1 MDEIIIDKGCGLDVH
16 KETVVGCV
24 MGSGIK
30 KEIRTFSTKTN
41 DLLRLKTW
49 LSGLGIT
56 HIAMESTGPYW
67 KPVFNV
73 LEDGFTVILANARH
87 IKNVPGRKTDVKD
100 SEWICRLLRS
110 GLLSASFVPP
120 QGIRE
125 LRDLTRY
132 RRKLTQAVSSE
143 KNRIQKVLEDANVKI
158 SSVLSDTFG
167 VRGLQMI
174 EAIMEGKL
182 SEEQISELAKGRLKS
197 KKAEIREA
205 LVGYFQDHHRFM
217 IRASL
222 EHIKHLE
229 KLVEELGREIKE
241 KLGEKYQKEYSLLQ
255 TIPGVKE
262 QGAATIIAEIGADM
276 DIFPSEGH
284 LSTWAG
290 MSPGHNE
297 SAGKKKSGKT
307 THGNKNLR
315 AALTQCAW
323 AASRTKNTYLSAKY
337 HSLVGRRG
345 KKRSLIAVGHKIL
358 VMAYHIIKNG
368 VPYKELGKNYLL
380 HRREDKIVKNHIK
393 RLRDLG
399 YEVELKKAA

>member
-1 MDEIIIDKGCGLDVH
+1 MDNEIIIDKGCGLDVH
-16 KETVVGCV
+16 KETVVACV

-41 DLLRLKTW
+41 DLLRLKVW
-49 LSGLGIT
+49 LSGIGIT

-73 LEDGFTVILANARH
+73 LEDGFTLILANARH

-132 RRKLTQAVSSE
+132 RRKLTQSLSAE

-167 VRGLQMI
+167 ASGSQMI

-182 SEEQISELAKGRLKS
+182 NEAEIADLAKGKLKS
-197 KKAEIREA
+197 KKEEIREA

-217 IRASL
+217 IKASL
-222 EHIKHLE
+222 EHIKYLE
-229 KLVEELGREIKE
+229 KLISDLDQETKK
-241 KLGEKYQKEYSLLQ
+241 KLARYQKEYELLQ

-262 QGAATIIAEIGADM
+262 QGATAIIAEIGADM
-276 DIFPSEGH
+276 DVFPSEGH
-284 LSTWAG
+284 LSSWAG
-290 MSPGHNE
+290 MSPGNNE
-297 SAGKKKSGKT
+297 SAGKKK
-307 THGNKNLR
+307 
-315 AALTQCAW
+315 
-323 AASRTKNTYLSAKY
+323 
-337 HSLVGRRG
+337 
-345 KKRSLIAVGHKIL
+345 
-358 VMAYHIIKNG
+358 
-368 VPYKELGKNYLL
+368 
-380 HRREDKIVKNHIK
+380 
-393 RLRDLG
+393 
-399 YEVELKKAA
+399 VERQPTAIRI